1 MHFAQFVEIWGH
13 LRGFKMQLVLFANWL
28 ARNDLSR
35 YPKLKPIAPVMEDKL
50 MSYKASVRR
59 LHALKKI
66 QNGEATLK
74 YESFFGGILW
84 LNGRTYLKMD
94 CTSSYRFGKIHM
106 FAHWGFGGGAP
117 NKQIELKEKSLK
129 KKKFSSKL
137 QLGVKRVMSS
147 PTCTIKLGGYVF
159 VGADDNYRPPHMS
172 TTEKQSGTDENS
184 SSEMIVYMGS
194 YRDSHRDRVPFDN
207 ILDESKYNDN
217 STTEEET
224 CMTLND
230 IQTIV
235 KQTPPKSINV
245 VSCHTCVAL
254 VKETA
259 TVHYISWEY
268 VTVQHLESVHYS
280 YVPHGVQ
287 TTIILMIVFLFI
299 WLVFR
304 AFSFILP

>member
-1 MHFAQFVEIWGH
+1 MSSGTPPVTSVNVGIATEDNTVGLRTSQFGT
-13 LRGFKMQLVLFANWL
+13 KQQLSKVTDVSCRRRDTLGSISSEFLSCHPSELGYVKNTILQYSDVLSSDSLKRLDRIAAAN
-28 ARNDLSR
+28 R
-35 YPKLKPIAPVMEDKL
+35 P
-50 MSYKASVRR
+50 
-59 LHALKKI
+59 
-66 QNGEATLK
+66 T
-74 YESFFGGILW
+74 
-84 LNGRTYLKMD
+84 
-94 CTSSYRFGKIHM
+94 C
-106 FAHWGFGGGAP
+106 AP
-117 NKQIELKEKSLK
+117 NREKSLK

-184 SSEMIVYMGS
+184 SSEMTVYMGS
-194 YRDSHRDRVPFDN
+194 YRNSHRDRVPFDN

-224 CMTLND
+224 CITLND

-268 VTVQHLESVHYS
+268 VTVQHLESTCVR
-280 YVPHGVQ
+280 GVKRRHESHIM
-287 TTIILMIVFLFI
+287 TLRSEISVLSRVNCVNID
-299 WLVFR
+299 
-304 AFSFILP
+304 